1 MVNQLKQIIFCLV
14 FSVFMMNALAEKLTL
29 AENGVAQAVIVTPPG
44 AGKVVSFAAR
54 ELQFFLNRT
63 TGAKFSIVDKV
74 PADKAAII
82 LGDCPESRAAGI
94 DVSKLKRDAFR
105 ILRKGKQVF
114 IAGRDDKNYE
124 LDDYVKM
131 KKVPPVNGL
140 GWHNY
145 VIKPE
150 YATLFGVYDF
160 LERFAG
166 IRFYYPGALGT
177 YTPKAARLAVGEIN
191 LAETPAMEYRYSLGF
206 GDRSHGKYKTWRMS
220 DYPEIGISRED
231 SNLWALRCR
240 QSTFVLPKGHSV
252 GMLRYY
258 YRFYKDEAKRRE
270 DYFAL
275 QPDGKRY
282 AESQFKTSLCYSNPE
297 VIKQIVADAEVFF
310 SGQKATK
317 MVNAPWNAE
326 WVPSR
331 VQGDYFSLLPCDH
344 FGSGCTCKR
353 CKKLVGAKEH
363 TLDPNLPGEAVTYPG
378 LYSRILWDFFR
389 AVASE
394 SAKKYPD
401 KHFVTLAYGPYREM
415 PENIDKLPDNL
426 YVGLTAIPNGNGSDS
441 PAMKRIVGDIKD
453 WRKYTS
459 SLWLWLYF
467 INRPPY
473 DGIPLPRLRG
483 AGRFYNAIK
492 DENVTGVFME
502 CLVSQ
507 GFQAHLDVYLNHRLM
522 WAPSL
527 DAEKIVREYAENMY
541 GPSAD
546 EVVKMLEFFEDKYLN
561 GIVKSIPG
569 RYSGAAYRDV
579 IDWPEGRWPKQGIN
593 GLRKEVY
600 TDAALEKLLKLA
612 QEAKNKAESGSIE
625 AKRLQLFI
633 DRFVKPVFLK
643 FNFKRTE
650 AEKL

>member
-1 MVNQLKQIIFCLV
+1 MVNQIKQIVFCLAL
-14 FSVFMMNALAEKLTL
+14 FAFMMNALAEKLTL
-29 AENGVAQAVIVTPPG
+29 AENGVAKAVIVTPSG

-54 ELQFFLNRT
+54 ELQLFLNQT
-63 TGAKFSIVDKV
+63 TGAKFSIVNKV
-74 PADKAAII
+74 PAGKAAII

-94 DVSKLKRDAFR
+94 DVSKLKRDSFR
-105 ILRKGKQVF
+105 ILRKGKQIF
-114 IAGRDDKNYE
+114 ITGRDDKHYD
-124 LDDYVKM
+124 LDAYVKM
-131 KKVPPVNGL
+131 EKVPPINGR
-140 GWHNY
+140 GWHNSI
-145 VIKPE
+145 IKPE

-177 YTPKAARLAVGEIN
+177 YVPRAARLTVGEIN
-191 LAETPAMEYRYSLGF
+191 LTETPAMKYRYSSGF

-220 DYPEIGISRED
+220 DYPEIGVSRED

-240 QSTFVLPKGHSV
+240 QSTFVLPKGHAI

-258 YRFYKDEAKRRE
+258 YRFYKDKNKRRE

-275 QPDGKRY
+275 RSDGKRY
-282 AESQFKTSLCYSNPE
+282 AESQFKMSLCYSNPE
-297 VIKQIVADAEVFF
+297 VIKQITADAEVFF

-317 MVNAPWNAE
+317 MVNAPWNAK

-331 VQGDYFSLLPCDH
+331 VQGDYFSLLPNDH
-344 FGSGCTCKR
+344 FGSGCTCER
-353 CKKLVGAKEH
+353 CKKLIGAKEH
-363 TLDPNLPGEAVTYPG
+363 KLDTKLPGEYIMYPS
-378 LYSRILWDFFR
+378 LYSRILWDYFR

-394 SAKKYPD
+394 SAKKYPN

-415 PENIDKLPDNL
+415 PENIGKLPPNL
-426 YVGLTAIPNGNGSDS
+426 YVGITAIPNGNSSDN
-441 PAMKRIVGDIKD
+441 PAMKRIISDIKN

-492 DENVTGVFME
+492 DENVTGVYME

-507 GFQAHLDVYLNHRLM
+507 GFQAHLDIYINHRLM
-522 WAPSL
+522 WDPSL
-527 DAEKIVREYAENMY
+527 DAQKIVREYAEKMY

-546 EVVKMLEFFEDKYLN
+546 EVVAMLEFFEDKYLN

-579 IDWPEGRWPKQGIN
+579 IDWPEGRWPKQGIK

-600 TDAALEKLLKLA
+600 TDAALDKLLELA
-612 QEAKNKAESGSIE
+612 QKAKSKAKSGTIE

-643 FNFKRTE
+643 FNFKRAE